1 MIFPIQLY
9 NKAIALQILQKAMIE
24 NPNLL
29 WMTGACKKR
38 LNHLH
43 EFCILLAMS
52 KNGAYL
58 NSDTKGVVLFYREGD
73 AITLI
78 GLLKKIQLYF
88 FFVISVIDVLK
99 IVEMI
104 KLQRLIKRKMPN
116 VPHLYCLIMAV
127 HPEEKST
134 QTIIQMRDFLF
145 EQSKQQQLPIYIQT
159 SLRRNKILFERYGF
173 ECYDTVVNTSAN
185 YTLWLLKRDYEKN
198 DALT

>member
-9 NKAIALQILQKAMIE
+9 NKNIALQVLQKAMIE

-29 WMTGACKKR
+29 WMTGTCKKR
-38 LNHLH
+38 LNNLY
-43 EFCILLAMS
+43 EFCIRLAMS
-52 KNGAYL
+52 KKGAYL

-73 AITLI
+73 GVTLI

-88 FFVISVIDVLK
+88 FFVVSVIDIFK
-99 IVEMI
+99 IIEMM

-116 VPHLYCLIMAV
+116 APYLYCLIMAV
-127 HPEEKST
+127 HPEEKRT

-173 ECYDTVVNTSAN
+173 ECFDTVVNTSAN
-185 YTLWLLKRDYEKN
+185 YTLWLLKRDYEKY